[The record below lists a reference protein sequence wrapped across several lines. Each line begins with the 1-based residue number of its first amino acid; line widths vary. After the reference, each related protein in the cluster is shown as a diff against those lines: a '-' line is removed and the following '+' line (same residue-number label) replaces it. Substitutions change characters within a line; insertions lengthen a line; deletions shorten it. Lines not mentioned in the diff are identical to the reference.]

1 MLFLVL
7 FLVIATIAWKRTAY
21 KDGFQDTPAGASP
34 GLVVPVISPRGQT
47 LTRGEVKPFTEPSTA
62 LLAPPPGQ
70 AASINSLPAE
80 DPALQKV
87 DARRLYSIYESL
99 IGFFKNEAEGLR
111 NLGDASI
118 TLPLSTAKGDVGRLR
133 DELSALDRNPG
144 LESALTQDDAN
155 GIEANLAYLQKK
167 WRLSANSMSAPS
179 PMKPAEGFTSR
190 QGGGWFSYFFGGEQ
204 EGFQPVGSGS
214 DSGTTSGMGMGAG
227 TASGMGMGAGTASG
241 MGMGAGTG
249 MGMGMGAGTAS
260 GMGAGTASGMGAGT
274 ASGMGAGTASGM
286 GAGTGMGTGTGTMSG
301 TGTGTTTTGCSGS
314 SCKAGLEDLTNL
326 STQIVAEVVRLQ
338 ASGAQ
343 DSTTQNRIKL
353 LSSILQTVNDLTSGL
368 KNGTIKP
375 TDISLTMGQV
385 TSFLTNIKNPNSPLT
400 AMLSD
405 WGLPSGL
412 SNLFPTYAS
421 GDVSGADLAKDL
433 FGKYIKDVKNLSWD
447 ISLSHKGQAEQE
459 IAAHYA
465 SAMKDA
471 RYFADTAGTPTA
483 SNADNSAPTDSGKA
497 SAYRGLFDSV
507 INSVTG
513 QKPETLNVSMGATKP
528 GAGAAGHAAGG
539 NEAFNWKERSK
550 QICSQIKMREMD
562 PYEFGCLKD
571 TETVRQ
577 DNFSWRGYTKMVC
590 TRLSTVYDPSI
601 PELCGCPP
609 PSWIGW
615 RP

>member
-1 MLFLVL
+1 MLFLAL
-7 FLVIATIAWKRTAY
+7 FLVIASIAWKISVQ
-21 KDGFQDTPAGASP
+21 KEGFQDTPAGASP

-47 LTRGEVKPFTEPSTA
+47 LTQGEVKPFAEPSTA

-70 AASINSLPAE
+70 TASINSLPAE

-99 IGFFKNEAEGLR
+99 IGFFKKEAEGLKDI
-111 NLGDASI
+111 GDSSV
-118 TLPLSTAKGDVGRLR
+118 TLPMATARADVGRLR
-133 DELSALDRNPG
+133 DELGAIDRNPG

-155 GIEANLAYLQKK
+155 AIEANLAYLLNK

-190 QGGGWFSYFFGGEQ
+190 QGGGWFNYFFGGAQ
-204 EGFQPVGSGS
+204 EGFQ
-214 DSGTTSGMGMGAG
+214 
-227 TASGMGMGAGTASG
+227 
-241 MGMGAGTG
+241 TG
-249 MGMGMGAGTAS
+249 MGGTGTGGMGT
-260 GMGAGTASGMGAGT
+260 GA
-274 ASGMGAGTASGM
+274 
-286 GAGTGMGTGTGTMSG
+286 MGTGTGTGAMG
-301 TGTGTTTTGCSGS
+301 TATGAMGTAMATGTAAMGTAMATATAGSPSTACSGS
-314 SCKAGLEDLTNL
+314 SCKASLDDLTSL

-375 TDISLTMGQV
+375 GDITLTKGQV
-385 TSFLTNIKNPNSPLT
+385 SKFLTSIKNPNSPLT
-400 AMLSD
+400 AMLND

-421 GDVSGADLAKDL
+421 GDVSGADLARDL
-433 FGKYIKDVKNLSWD
+433 FGKYVKDVKNLSWD
-447 ISLSHKGQAEQE
+447 ISLSHKGQAEQD
-459 IAAHYA
+459 IAASYA

-483 SNADNSAPTDSGKA
+483 SNADNSAPTDSSGKA

-513 QKPETLNVSMGATKP
+513 QKPEAVNVSMGATKS
-528 GAGAAGHAAGG
+528 GAAATGAHARSGDS
-539 NEAFNWKERSK
+539 ESFNWKERSK

-590 TRLSTVYDPSI
+590 TRLSTVYDPSV

>member
-1 MLFLVL
+1 MKSLLFLAL
-7 FLVIATIAWKRTAY
+7 FLVIAAIAWKRTVET
-21 KDGFQDTPAGASP
+21 DGFQDTPAGASP

-47 LTRGEVKPFTEPSTA
+47 LTKGEVKPFAEPSTA

-70 AASINSLPAE
+70 TASINSLPAE

-87 DARRLYSIYESL
+87 DVRRLYSIYESL
-99 IGFFKNEAEGLR
+99 IGFFKNEAEGLKDI
-111 NLGDASI
+111 GDSSV
-118 TLPLSTAKGDVGRLR
+118 TLPMATAKADVGRLR
-133 DELSALDRNPG
+133 DELGAIDRNPG
-144 LESALTQDDAN
+144 LESSLTQEDAN
-155 GIEANLAYLQKK
+155 DIEGNLAYLQKK
-167 WRLSANSMSAPS
+167 WRLSANSMGAPS
-179 PMKPAEGFTSR
+179 PMKPAEGFVSR
-190 QGGGWFSYFFGGEQ
+190 QGGGWFNYFFGGAQ
-204 EGFQPVGSGS
+204 EGFQAGSGS
-214 DSGTTSGMGMGAG
+214 DATSGGTTTGGTSTGGTSTGGTSRGGTSTGGSGTGGTTS
-227 TASGMGMGAGTASG
+227 S
-241 MGMGAGTG
+241 
-249 MGMGMGAGTAS
+249 
-260 GMGAGTASGMGAGT
+260 
-274 ASGMGAGTASGM
+274 
-286 GAGTGMGTGTGTMSG
+286 
-301 TGTGTTTTGCSGS
+301 GCSGS
-314 SCKAGLEDLTNL
+314 SCKAGLDDLTHL
-326 STQIVAEVVRLQ
+326 STQIVAEIVRLQ

-375 TDISLTMGQV
+375 GDITLTMGQV
-385 TSFLTNIKNPNSPLT
+385 SKFLTSIKNPNSPLT

-433 FGKYIKDVKNLSWD
+433 FGKYIKDVHNLSWD
-447 ISLSHKGQAEQE
+447 ISLSHKGQGERD
-459 IAAHYA
+459 IAANYA

-483 SNADNSAPTDSGKA
+483 SNADNSAPSDSGKT

-507 INSVTG
+507 ITSVTG
-513 QKPETLNVSMGATKP
+513 QKPDTLNVSMGSTHAGGG
-528 GAGAAGHAAGG
+528 GAGAAHKAQH
-539 NEAFNWKERSK
+539 EAFNWKERSK

-590 TRLSTVYDPSI
+590 TRLATVYDPSV